1 MLSPEAST
9 CSARL
14 QVASYSTTNATLA
27 TIVNSP
33 RRAAIN
39 NAAEAPD
46 GLRNA
51 ATMTSVSRTHC
62 MSHVTLHQWRK

>member
-1 MLSPEAST
+1 M
-9 CSARL
+9 
-14 QVASYSTTNATLA
+14 ATLA

-46 GLRNA
+46 GLRKA
-51 ATMTSVSRTHC
+51 ETMTSVSMTSFTSRII
-62 MSHVTLHQWRK
+62 SKRR